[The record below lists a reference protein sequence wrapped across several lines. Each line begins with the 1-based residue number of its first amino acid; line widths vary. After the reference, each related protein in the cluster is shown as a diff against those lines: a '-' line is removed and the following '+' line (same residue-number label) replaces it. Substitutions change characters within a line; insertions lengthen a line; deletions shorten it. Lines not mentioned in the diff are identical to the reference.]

1 MPLVL
6 KMTALYIV
14 LNAAIMVALAANV
27 IRMRYRTRTRF
38 GDSGNL
44 QMMRAV
50 RAHGNNTEYVPIALI
65 LLLLAHHL
73 GGGLPLI
80 HAIGL
85 PLTVGRILHGLGFLL
100 RGQETPTSHSYL
112 RMAGMIMTFFA
123 ILIGILGCLR
133 LVAAAPA

>member
-6 KMTALYIV
+6 KMTALYIA

-27 IRMRYRTRTRF
+27 IRMRYLTRTRS
-38 GDSGNL
+38 GDAGNPG
-44 QMMRAV
+44 MMRAV

-65 LLLLAHHL
+65 LLLLTHNL

-85 PLTVGRILHGLGFLL
+85 PLTVGRVLHATGFLAH
-100 RGQETPTSHSYL
+100 RHETPTGHSQL
-112 RMAGMIMTFFA
+112 RLAGMILTFCA
-123 ILIGILGCLR
+123 ILVGILGCLR
-133 LVAAAPA
+133 LVAAAPG

>member
-6 KMTALYIV
+6 KMTALYIA

-38 GDSGNL
+38 GDAGKL
-44 QMMRAV
+44 QMMRAI

-65 LLLLAHHL
+65 LLLLAHSL
-73 GGGLPLI
+73 GAGLALI

-85 PLTVGRILHGLGFLL
+85 PLTVGRILHAAGFLAP
-100 RGQETPTSHSYL
+100 GQETPAGHSQL
-112 RMAGMIMTFFA
+112 RMAGMILTFFA
-123 ILIGILGCLR
+123 ILVGILGCLR
-133 LVAAAPA
+133 LVVAAPG